1 MGTVVVSIV
10 GLLSTLFATFLANKQ
25 SIKVLEIE
33 FENDRKV
40 KELEYNQKVLN
51 DFLSA
56 FMNLSLLEI
65 RTFKE
70 KWGKLNLSDDSL
82 NTIISDYKKALGPV
96 LSIVSNELF
105 DKILYADGRIDS
117 AVVGIGIIEMN
128 RLIPLIRS
136 EVENHKLH

>member
-25 SIKVLEIE
+25 SINVLEIE
-33 FENDRKV
+33 FENDRKI
-40 KELEYNQKVLN
+40 KELEYNQKILN

-56 FMNLSLLEI
+56 FMNLSLLEV
-65 RTFKE
+65 RTFNE

-105 DKILYADGRIDS
+105 EKIIYADGRIDS
-117 AVVGIGIIEMN
+117 AEVGIGIIEMN